1 VMAFT
6 PLPAPAFLSD
16 SKVVP
21 YATVVSGA
29 ITEFAP
35 KPLRDGFL
43 QQMEKLKQLWMK
55 PPSKE
60 QRVV

>member
-1 VMAFT
+1 
-6 PLPAPAFLSD
+6 
-16 SKVVP
+16 VVP